1 MMVETVGTFF
11 RGINWEDIAIAPPP
25 APTMLVEHVVQALKN
40 MDRNQSV
47 AHFFSQ
53 ICWEDDG
60 SAVAVAVASP
70 ALVPQKSGMSLD
82 DLGDF
87 FSDL

>member
-1 MMVETVGTFF
+1 MMVETVGNFF
-11 RGINWEDIAIAPPP
+11 RSINWEDIAIAPP
-25 APTMLVEHVVQALKN
+25 AKATTIVEHVVQAIKN

-47 AHFFSQ
+47 SHFFSQ

-60 SAVAVAVASP
+60 SAEARAVLTPQPVA
-70 ALVPQKSGMSLD
+70 QKSGMSLD

>member
-1 MMVETVGTFF
+1 MKVETVGSFF
-11 RGINWEDIAIAPPP
+11 RGINWEDIAIAPIP
-25 APTMLVEHVVQALKN
+25 AVVEMAEQVVSAIKD

-53 ICWEDDG
+53 ICWENDG
-60 SAVAVAVASP
+60 SAEPMAVSSIP
-70 ALVPQKSGMSLD
+70 STPQKSGMSLG

>member
-1 MMVETVGTFF
+1 MKVETVGSFF
-11 RGINWEDIAIAPPP
+11 RGINWEDIAIAPI
-25 APTMLVEHVVQALKN
+25 PTIVEMAEQVVSAIKD

-53 ICWEDDG
+53 ICWENDG
-60 SAVAVAVASP
+60 SAEPMAVSSVPSI
-70 ALVPQKSGMSLD
+70 PQKSGMSLD

>member
-1 MMVETVGTFF
+1 MMAETVGNFF
-11 RGINWEDIAIAPPP
+11 RGINWEDIAIAPP
-25 APTMLVEHVVQALKN
+25 AAATTIVEHVVQAIKN

-60 SAVAVAVASP
+60 SAAASP
-70 ALVPQKSGMSLD
+70 VPTPQPVAQKAGMSLD

>member
-1 MMVETVGTFF
+1 MKVETVGSFF
-11 RGINWEDIAIAPPP
+11 RGINWEDVAIAPIP
-25 APTMLVEHVVQALKN
+25 AIVEQVVSAIKD

-53 ICWEDDG
+53 ICWENDG
-60 SAVAVAVASP
+60 SAEPMAVSSIP
-70 ALVPQKSGMSLD
+70 SIPQKSGMSLG

>member
-60 SAVAVAVASP
+60 SAMASAVLTPQPVA
-70 ALVPQKSGMSLD
+70 QKSGMSLD